1 MFPGLSKQT
10 SVFVLFSAIAVV
22 FVSYWVITQ
31 VGGGGIAIQP
41 KGVEEQGIAQQNAPF
56 QQVLNDPAALSAQQS
71 EKGGK
76 DSAQQAD
83 PNNLTQ
89 RFVSDMSAQFM
100 SQFNQDPNASVDTLL
115 DRVSSLDLKS
125 VDGLSEQLTP
135 EAIGLQLPVL
145 DSQLS
150 IVSDNDQSSAAYAK
164 AYSQIVG
171 RAADISNSKEVI
183 NAMSS
188 AIEGNNAGD
197 LKTLSLRYIA
207 IKQDLLSTQV
217 PRKAVAFHKR
227 TIQFFGDMAVIMEA
241 IAQSRQDPLR
251 AYIAVE
257 YFPRLAEEW
266 DTLTTLLKENTPLS
280 IF

>member
-31 VGGGGIAIQP
+31 VGGGGIAVQP
-41 KGVEEQGIAQQNAPF
+41 KGVEEQGTAQQNTSF
-56 QQVLNDPAALSAQQS
+56 QQVLNDPAALSAQKN
-71 EKGGK
+71 EKGGGN
-76 DSAQQAD
+76 SAQQDD

-150 IVSDNDQSSAAYAK
+150 IVSDSDQSSAAYAK

-171 RAADISNSKEVI
+171 RAADISNPKEVI

-188 AIEGNNAGD
+188 AIQGRGAGD
-197 LKTLSLRYIA
+197 LKTLSVQYTA
-207 IKQDLLSTQV
+207 IKQDFLSLQV
-217 PRKAVAFHKR
+217 PRKAIAFHKR
-227 TIQFFGDMAVIMEA
+227 TIQFFGDMAMVMEA
-241 IAQSRQDPLR
+241 IAQSQQDPLR
-251 AYIAVE
+251 AYIAAG

-266 DTLTTLLKENTPLS
+266 DALTTLLKKNTPLS